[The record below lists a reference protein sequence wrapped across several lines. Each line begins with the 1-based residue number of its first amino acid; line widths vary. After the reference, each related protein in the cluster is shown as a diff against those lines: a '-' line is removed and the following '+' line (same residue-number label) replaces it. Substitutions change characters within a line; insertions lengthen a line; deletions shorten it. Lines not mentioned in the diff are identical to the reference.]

1 MSCSDDEYV
10 SKVEGREM
18 WSLCKERFRFEVI
31 HTRVLHWDYGQKPED
46 ETQER
51 EVMLT
56 WENG

>member
-10 SKVEGREM
+10 SKVEGRGT
-18 WSLCKERFRFEVI
+18 WSLWKERFRFEVI

-46 ETQER
+46 ETQEK

-56 WENG
+56 WEDG

>member
-1 MSCSDDEYV
+1 MSCSDDEYA
-10 SKVEGREM
+10 SRVEGRGT

-46 ETQER
+46 ETQEK

-56 WENG
+56 WEDG

>member
-10 SKVEGREM
+10 SKVKGRGT

-46 ETQER
+46 ETQEK

-56 WENG
+56 WEDG

>member
-10 SKVEGREM
+10 SKVEGRGT

-46 ETQER
+46 ETQEK

-56 WENG
+56 WEDG